1 MIPVLADAIHL
12 LANKRSPWRRRWRK
26 VGEEKPPVR
35 GVSRPWSFLAGTK
48 QRRQVRKQCAA
59 TTLIEFVSFSRGAAS
74 PFWNA
79 SSPRPAFPAR
89 TRERERA
96 QRRKEEKGGNGH
108 TSLEHRR
115 GERKSMVPVKVP
127 EVLQTGEEV
136 DDACLRYSA
145 LNLNNRLNHLPLF
158 GF

>member
-26 VGEEKPPVR
+26 VGEEKPPAR

-89 TRERERA
+89 TTEWEREKG
-96 QRRKEEKGGNGH
+96 RKGEKRKKGGADIRPWNIDEE
-108 TSLEHRR
+108 SVNQWSRSKY
-115 GERKSMVPVKVP
+115 RKFYKREKRTRVCVTPPWIWTTDSSS
-127 EVLQTGEEV
+127 T
-136 DDACLRYSA
+136 
-145 LNLNNRLNHLPLF
+145 F
-158 GF
+158 

>member
-1 MIPVLADAIHL
+1 MQYISWRTKDHLEEEGGERLARR
-12 LANKRSPWRRRWRK
+12 NRRSGVFHGRGAFSRAQSRDDRFENNARRRRW
-26 VGEEKPPVR
+26 
-35 GVSRPWSFLAGTK
+35 SSSFLSLEGP
-48 QRRQVRKQCAA
+48 RHLSGMPPRQ
-59 TTLIEFVSFSRGAAS
+59 GP
-74 PFWNA
+74 PFPPEPE
-79 SSPRPAFPAR
+79 SE
-89 TRERERA
+89 RERERA